1 MPFRRAIRTL
11 IRRPGFTLLAIS
23 ALALGVGGTT
33 AVFSLVQN
41 VLLEGLPYRQP
52 DRLVTPDVRSPQG
65 YLISLSVPYY
75 QAWSQRSRG
84 FSSWGGSTGWSVIRA
99 NKDGSELL
107 NTRLVLGDF
116 FRTLGMKP
124 ELGRVFTGA
133 ETEPGATPVAVLS
146 HGYWQRAYG
155 GDPTAIGRSL
165 VTDEFTAT
173 IVGVLPPGVGYP
185 SADVQAYVPMG
196 ALASELPWHDRQSSF
211 GMRAVARLAPGTT
224 LKSAQAD
231 LTSVASEL
239 EAEVGETVATPE
251 LRSLDDLFLGDVR
264 TGLWTLMGAVG
275 LLLLIACANVANLA
289 LARGEGRGRELA
301 VRAALG
307 AGRARLVRLLLTESV
322 LLAAAGGALGI
333 GLAAVVV
340 GPLPSLLP
348 LNLPRLLV
356 GRIALSPPVLT
367 FALGVTALSATLF
380 GLLPALRLGRGESGR
395 LYQGTRSAGG
405 GRDARRL
412 RNGLVVVQV
421 ALSLVLLVGAG
432 LLTRSLQRLSD
443 VDKGF
448 AAKDVLTARLQAPQ
462 GTFDTP
468 ERRNA
473 FYDALLAKLDA
484 SPDVTSAAA
493 TLLIPLV
500 PRSWERGILPDSRP
514 WTPDHMESVLY
525 NVVSPGYFRTM
536 GVPVL
541 EGRAF
546 QAADRAGAP
555 RVAVIDETMAKQ
567 FWPGQDPIGRKV
579 SFVDTHQH
587 AGGEPQP
594 NWITVVGVVANVR
607 HYELQSPSR
616 IQVYVPM
623 RQAQPMGLS
632 VAIKHRPGTEPA
644 AASLLRRTVA
654 TLQPGIAITGLRPLD
669 DVVADALGPSR
680 ALGGLTVIFGACAVL
695 LAALGIFG
703 VLSLAV
709 ARRRQ
714 EIAVRMAVGATPSSV
729 VRLVARDGIALA
741 AAGSA
746 AGLLGALAA
755 NRLIA
760 SLLFQV
766 KPFDPLIY
774 LAGTLAMLAVAAG
787 AALAPAGRAAKTQP
801 ARVLREE

>member
-1 MPFRRAIRTL
+1 MPFRRALRSL
-11 IRRPGFTLLAIS
+11 IRRPGFTLLAVG

-41 VLLEGLPYRQP
+41 VLLRGLPYQQP
-52 DRLVTPDVRSPQG
+52 DQLVTPDVRSPQG

-75 QAWSQRSRG
+75 EAWSARSRV
-84 FSSWGGSTGWSVIRA
+84 FASWGGSAGWSVIRP
-99 NKDGSELL
+99 NRDGSELL
-107 NTRLVLGDF
+107 DTRLVLGDF
-116 FRTLGMKP
+116 FRTLGMKA
-124 ELGRVFTGA
+124 ELGRVFAAA
-133 ETEPGATPVAVLS
+133 ETEPGAAPVVVLS
-146 HGYWQRAYG
+146 HGYWQRAFG
-155 GDPTAIGRSL
+155 GDPNVVGKAL

-173 IVGVLPPGVGYP
+173 IVGVLPPGAGYP
-185 SADVQAYVPMG
+185 SAEVQAYVSMG
-196 ALASELPWHDRQSSF
+196 TLSSQLPWHDRQSSF
-211 GMRAVARLAPGTT
+211 GMRAIARLAPGMT
-224 LKSAQAD
+224 LASAQAD
-231 LTSVASEL
+231 LSRVASEL
-239 EAEVGETVATPE
+239 KAEFGEPVATPE
-251 LRSLDDLFLGDVR
+251 LRTLGDLFLGDVR
-264 TGLWTLMGAVG
+264 PGLWTLMGAVV

-307 AGRARLVRLLLTESV
+307 AGRARLVRLLLAESL
-322 LLAAAGGALGI
+322 LLAAVGGALGI
-333 GLAAVVV
+333 GLAAVVL

-348 LNLPRLLV
+348 LNLPRLLA
-356 GRIALSPPVLT
+356 GRIALNPAVFA
-367 FALGVTALSATLF
+367 FALCVTALSATLF

-432 LLTRSLQRLSD
+432 LLTRSLQRLAH

-448 AAKDVLTARLQAPQ
+448 VATDVITARLQAPA

-468 ERRNA
+468 ERRSE
-473 FYDALLAKLDA
+473 FYDALVAKLDA

-500 PRSWERGILPDSRP
+500 ARSWERGILPDSRP
-514 WTPDHMESVLY
+514 WTPNHMESVLY

-536 GVPVL
+536 GVPLL

-546 QAADRAGAP
+546 QAADRAGSP
-555 RVAVIDETMAKQ
+555 RVAVIDETMAQQ
-567 FWPGQDPIGRKV
+567 FWPGEDPIGKKV
-579 SFVDTHQH
+579 SFVDSHEH
-587 AGGEPQP
+587 AGGEPAP
-594 NWITVVGVVANVR
+594 DWITVVGVVANVR

-623 RQAQPMGLS
+623 RQAGPMGLS
-632 VAIKHRPGTEPA
+632 VAIKHRPGAEA
-644 AASLLRRTVA
+644 AAADLLRRTVA
-654 TLQPGIAITGLRPLD
+654 SLQPGIAITGLRPLD

-680 ALGGLTVIFGACAVL
+680 ALGELTLIFGACAVL

-714 EIAVRMAVGATPSSV
+714 EIAVRMAVGATPGGV
-729 VRLVARDGIALA
+729 VRLIARDGVALA
-741 AAGSA
+741 AVGA
-746 AGLLGALAA
+746 ALGLLGALAA
-755 NRLIA
+755 NRVIA

-766 KPFDPLIY
+766 KPFDPLVY
-774 LAGTLAMLAVAAG
+774 LAGTLAMLAVAAA
-787 AALAPAGRAAKTQP
+787 AALAPAGRAAKTEP
-801 ARVLREE
+801 ARVLRED